1 MSEPEF
7 DRKKQTIEQGDWCAH
22 CTCDPDVGFMPCE
35 LCHDQAVIW
44 DMRKEV
50 ERLRDLVRRAY
61 VEGFSDGGMAAHPLG
76 PQSSDVW
83 DWETSEAKQELG
95 DDKNATI

>member
-1 MSEPEF
+1 MNET
-7 DRKKQTIEQGDWCAH
+7 KYC
-22 CTCDPDVGFMPCE
+22 CDNLLDAY
-35 LCHDQAVIW
+35 LDAQQVISDAW
-44 DMRKEV
+44 LENR
-50 ERLRDLVRRAY
+50 RLRDLVRRAY